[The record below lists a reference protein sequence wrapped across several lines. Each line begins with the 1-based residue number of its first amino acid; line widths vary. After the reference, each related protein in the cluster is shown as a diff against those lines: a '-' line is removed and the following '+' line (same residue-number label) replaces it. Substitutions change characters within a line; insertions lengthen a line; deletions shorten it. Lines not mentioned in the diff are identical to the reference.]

1 MSSEIIFFIIVV
13 FLCLDFVLERVLES
27 LNSKHMSPV
36 LPDSLKGIY
45 EEKEYSRF
53 QSYKRENGRLDSW
66 SSGGGFVVMIVFL
79 VAGGFGW
86 YNSWVVS
93 LTDSVVWQT
102 ILFVVGL
109 SVVSSVLDI
118 PFDYY
123 ATFRIEEKYGFNKTT
138 RRVYWL
144 DTVKELFL
152 SLVLG
157 GVLLALVV
165 WFYTWAGTYFWLY
178 AWGAVTLFSV
188 FMAMFYSQ
196 LIVPLFNKQT
206 PLQEGSL
213 RDKIQAFAGKVGFKL
228 DNIYVIDGSKRST
241 KANAYFTGLGPK
253 KRVVLYD
260 TLIDELTEEE
270 IVAVLAHEVRELDD
284 DGLRLG
290 AAAQEGD
297 AAGLGDGQ
305 ADDADGDGDGH
316 GDHHPDSGDAAGEV
330 QLLLLPDGHE
340 AQEDVGHAEV
350 AEPPCQGGEDAEGT
364 EAGGAAGGNVI
375 ALGQVQIAGQGPGV
389 LQHGVHA
396 AGLAHTEA
404 DHHDEGNG
412 HKDALHQVRGG
423 DGQEAAHHGIGDDD
437 HGADDHGGVIL
448 KAEEAV

>member
-27 LNSKHMSPV
+27 LNFKHMSPV

-66 SSGGGFVVMIVFL
+66 SSGVGFVVMIVFL

-270 IVAVLAHEVRELDD
+270 IVAVLAHEVGHYKKRHTLRSMVVSVIQMGVLFWLFSLCVNNVALSEALGGDRVYFQL
-284 DGLRLG
+284 GLIAFAILYSPVNLILG
-290 AAAQEGD
+290 IGMNVWSRSNEYEADAFAARYYEGD
-297 AAGLGDGQ
+297 YLVSGLKKISVKSLSNLTPHPLYEYIYYSHPSLLKRI
-305 ADDADGDGDGH
+305 DAIKRI
-316 GDHHPDSGDAAGEV
+316 
-330 QLLLLPDGHE
+330 HE
-340 AQEDVGHAEV
+340 
-350 AEPPCQGGEDAEGT
+350 
-364 EAGGAAGGNVI
+364 
-375 ALGQVQIAGQGPGV
+375 
-389 LQHGVHA
+389 
-396 AGLAHTEA
+396 
-404 DHHDEGNG
+404 
-412 HKDALHQVRGG
+412 
-423 DGQEAAHHGIGDDD
+423 
-437 HGADDHGGVIL
+437 
-448 KAEEAV
+448 

>member
-66 SSGGGFVVMIVFL
+66 SSGVGFVVMIVFL

-228 DNIYVIDGSKRST
+228 DNIYVIDGSKRS
-241 KANAYFTGLGPK
+241 LS
-253 KRVVLYD
+253 
-260 TLIDELTEEE
+260 LIH
-270 IVAVLAHEVRELDD
+270 I
-284 DGLRLG
+284 
-290 AAAQEGD
+290 
-297 AAGLGDGQ
+297 
-305 ADDADGDGDGH
+305 
-316 GDHHPDSGDAAGEV
+316 
-330 QLLLLPDGHE
+330 
-340 AQEDVGHAEV
+340 
-350 AEPPCQGGEDAEGT
+350 
-364 EAGGAAGGNVI
+364 
-375 ALGQVQIAGQGPGV
+375 
-389 LQHGVHA
+389 
-396 AGLAHTEA
+396 
-404 DHHDEGNG
+404 
-412 HKDALHQVRGG
+412 
-423 DGQEAAHHGIGDDD
+423 
-437 HGADDHGGVIL
+437 
-448 KAEEAV
+448 

>member
-1 MSSEIIFFIIVV
+1 MSSETIFFIIVV

-45 EEKEYSRF
+45 DEKEYSRF

-66 SSGGGFVVMIVFL
+66 SSGVGFVVMIVFL

-144 DTVKELFL
+144 DTVKELVL

-165 WFYTWAGTYFWLY
+165 WFYTWAGTYFWLF

-206 PLQEGSL
+206 PLQEGAL

-270 IVAVLAHEVRELDD
+270 IVAVLAHEIGHYKKRHT
-284 DGLRLG
+284 LRSMVVSVIQMGVLFWLFSLCVNN
-290 AAAQEGD
+290 AALSE
-297 AAGLGDGQ
+297 
-305 ADDADGDGDGH
+305 
-316 GDHHPDSGDAAGEV
+316 
-330 QLLLLPDGHE
+330 
-340 AQEDVGHAEV
+340 
-350 AEPPCQGGEDAEGT
+350 
-364 EAGGAAGGNVI
+364 
-375 ALGQVQIAGQGPGV
+375 ALGGDRAYFQLGLIAFAILYSPVNLILGV
-389 LQHGVHA
+389 GMNVWSRSNEY
-396 AGLAHTEA
+396 EA
-404 DHHDEGNG
+404 DAFAARYYKGDYLVSGLKKISVKSLSNLTPHPLYEYIYYSHPSLL
-412 HKDALHQVRGG
+412 KRIDAIKRIH
-423 DGQEAAHHGIGDDD
+423 E
-437 HGADDHGGVIL
+437 
-448 KAEEAV
+448 